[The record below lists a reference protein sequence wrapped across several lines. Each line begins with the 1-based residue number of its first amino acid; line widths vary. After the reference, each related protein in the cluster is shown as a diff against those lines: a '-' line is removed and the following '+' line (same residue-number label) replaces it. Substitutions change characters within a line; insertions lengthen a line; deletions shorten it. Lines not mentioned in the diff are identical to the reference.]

1 MCNASRLSVEIA
13 QAKQKGTAMGN
24 VKPVAFVSAGSAY
37 PAIRRIRLG
46 DLREALA
53 KGYSDFL
60 AVPTHSIFL
69 IIIYPIAGLILLR
82 LTFGYDM
89 LPVIFPLVAG
99 FALLGPLAAI
109 GIYELS
115 RRRERSL
122 GFSPAASSTF
132 DPQRLWSVASLG
144 VVLMIVFVAW
154 LGAAML
160 IYRQIFGNW
169 MPASI
174 MDFVGKLF
182 STPAGLN
189 LILAGC
195 GVGFLFALTAFAIS
209 VVSFPMLLDRPA
221 SVGAAILTSIRAVAA
236 NPVPMAAW
244 GFIVAF
250 ALVIGSLPV
259 LIGLAVV
266 LPVLGHSTWH
276 LYRKVVG
283 D

>member
-1 MCNASRLSVEIA
+1 VSKIA
-13 QAKQKGTAMGN
+13 QANQKGTAMGN
-24 VKPVAFVSAGSAY
+24 VKPVAYVGAGSAY
-37 PAIRRIRLG
+37 PAIRRIRLA
-46 DLREALA
+46 DLSEVLA

-115 RRRERSL
+115 RRREQSL
-122 GFSPAASSTF
+122 GSSPAATTAF

-144 VVLMIVFVAW
+144 VLLMIVFVAW

-160 IYRQIFGNW
+160 IYRHIFGTW
-169 MPASI
+169 IPASI
-174 MDFVGKLF
+174 TEFAGKLF
-182 STPAGLN
+182 STPAGWD

-195 GVGFLFALTAFAIS
+195 GIGFLFALTAFAIS

-276 LYRKVVG
+276 LYRKLVG